1 MMPSEEGLGL
11 KGQGRK
17 RKEVSEFARG
27 TCELPVT
34 TPVHLPTPVHP
45 GGLALCL
52 PHSPPGPQ
60 SLSSAPPRIALGCS
74 PEMQP
79 YSTASAFVKDQP

>member
-17 RKEVSEFARG
+17 RREVSEFARG

-34 TPVHLPTPVHP
+34 TPPVHP
-45 GGLALCL
+45 EGLALCL

-79 YSTASAFVKDQP
+79 YSTASAIVKDQP